1 MICRAGPDK
10 SIAQLPGTRPNF
22 GWASYF
28 LFRLPRKMYR
38 IYREYCNSDP
48 FSRCCGMPGK
58 WLKLG
63 FVRPCRG
70 TDISKCFRESL
81 GIRDNE
87 SRLYLCYRI
96 CEKFKIHSD
105 TKKAKKLEELS
116 QKFLES
122 PVYEQRRVGK
132 VRRMPLHSQALV
144 PAMVAHLD
152 ACPTGDQKAA
162 DSVPAGFATF
172 FRLIMKYFLWSF
184 SPFC

>member
-1 MICRAGPDK
+1 MKILSLPKHENLTTSKKYCGKEEKLLLRNSF
-10 SIAQLPGTRPNF
+10 SIFPQ
-22 GWASYF
+22 YF
-28 LFRLPRKMYR
+28 LYISNVKSPITYKFVKCDCSNYFFL
-38 IYREYCNSDP
+38 NSEN
-48 FSRCCGMPGK
+48 
-58 WLKLG
+58 LI
-63 FVRPCRG
+63 CRG

-144 PAMVAHLD
+144 PTMVAHLD

-162 DSVPAGFATF
+162 DSVPAGFGNI
-172 FRLIMKYFLWSF
+172 L
-184 SPFC
+184 